1 MYSCANYP
9 RGCRGRVNRQG
20 AKCSDCVSL
29 NLRRPAFASPFAQT
43 RDYKRA
49 LPSELFGDLSS
60 KASEPEL

>member
-29 NLRRPAFASPFAQT
+29 NLRRPASPFAQP
-43 RDYKRA
+43 REYKRA
-49 LPSELFGDLSS
+49 LPSELFGELS
-60 KASEPEL
+60 KLSEPKLQ